1 MERTATI
8 REQMEEFLHKHE
20 MTINRFAEISGVN
33 SGTLS
38 NILNGNRPISMQ
50 QLDRITLGMGLE
62 EGYFYELYIDEC
74 IFHATPDWRRLGP
87 FLHRCA
93 ELGKLNCLDKAVRM
107 TMDNISYSPLL
118 FETAELFFKEGKHE
132 AAVLL
137 YKSVAES
144 ERFQHSERLA
154 LCQYRLFTLGL
165 GDDQDAN
172 LQAAVYFEPFV
183 DRLDEMYQLDALKE
197 LVNLNLSL
205 HRWDKVDAI
214 AQKMG
219 TKATI
224 QYQHIGKIFENQ
236 EGQNK
241 PLIFYILY
249 SHLIRATVCYE
260 CGDYEKALEFVTFY
274 EDPTWIDDPDHEEIK
289 VIEQFKEWAEANKYL
304 YKLMAGS
311 ADLLVEYVDFITSRE
326 DEIFLGLCSIMIAA
340 NRYQLDVDY
349 ILDKFKKYIV
359 LKEQRNHIG
368 RIIQQ
373 VTADRYTRLLAEL
386 GIYYLNT
393 NRYESG
399 LKFILESLENS
410 IKINSDKG
418 MLRCMGVF
426 EQFRHYSSNEL
437 QLKYKYL
444 VKDVQ
449 SLNNKKIGTSIGYL

>member
-1 MERTATI
+1 MEMTATI

-154 LCQYRLFTLGL
+154 LCQYRLFTLEL
-165 GDDQDAN
+165 GDDQEVN
-172 LQAAVYFEPFV
+172 SRAAVYFEPYI
-183 DRLDEMYQLDALKE
+183 DRLDEVYQLDALRE
-197 LVNLNLSL
+197 LINLNVSL
-205 HRWDKVDAI
+205 NRWNKVDELAD
-214 AQKMG
+214 KMG
-219 TKATI
+219 RIASI
-224 QYQHIGKIFENQ
+224 QYQYEEGIFGQ
-236 EGQNK
+236 EEERSK
-241 PLIFYILY
+241 PIVFYKLY
-249 SHLIRATVCYE
+249 SYLIKATVYYE
-260 CGDYEKALEFVTFY
+260 RGAYDLALKYVSMY
-274 EDPTWIDDPDHEEIK
+274 SDPEWLKNEPNEEELLILK
-289 VIEQFKEWAEANKYL
+289 QFNEWAEANRYL
-304 YKLMAGS
+304 YKLMAGNDEALS
-311 ADLLVEYVDFITSRE
+311 EYVKYITDKE
-326 DEIFLGLCSIMIAA
+326 DEIFLAICNIMIAA
-340 NRYQLDVDY
+340 NRYQLRVDH
-349 ILDKFKKYIV
+349 ILEKFKGYIGF
-359 LKEQRNHIG
+359 KEQRNHIG
-368 RIIQQ
+368 VIFQQ
-373 VTADRYTRLLAEL
+373 ITVDRYTRLLAEL
-386 GIYYLNT
+386 GIYYLNLKQFDK
-393 NRYESG
+393 G
-399 LKFILESLENS
+399 LKLILDSLEKS
-410 IKINSDKG
+410 ITINSDNG

-426 EQFRHYSSNEL
+426 EQFRNFSTLEVQQRYRG
-437 QLKYKYL
+437 L
-444 VKDVQ
+444 VCEVQ
-449 SLNNKKIGTSIGYL
+449 KLNDKKIGLSVSY

>member
-1 MERTATI
+1 MEMTATI
-8 REQMEEFLHKHE
+8 REQMEEFLHKNE

-118 FETAELFFKEGKHE
+118 FETAEFFFKEGKHE

-154 LCQYRLFTLGL
+154 LCQYRLFVLELT
-165 GDDQDAN
+165 DDQDAN
-172 LQAAVYFEPFV
+172 LQAAVYFEPYV

-214 AQKMG
+214 ALKMG

-224 QYQHIGKIFENQ
+224 QYQHIGKIFKKQ
-236 EGQNK
+236 EGRNK

-260 CGDYEKALEFVTFY
+260 CGDYEKALEFVTLY
-274 EDPTWIDDPDHEEIK
+274 EDPTWIDDPDYEEIR

-304 YKLMAGS
+304 YKLMAGDD
-311 ADLLVEYVDFITSRE
+311 DLLVDYVDFITDRE

-359 LKEQRNHIG
+359 HKEQRNHIG
-368 RIIQQ
+368 KIIQQ

-399 LKFILESLENS
+399 LEFILDSLENS

-426 EQFRHYSSNEL
+426 EQFRPYSTNDL

-449 SLNNKKIGTSIGYL
+449 ILNNKKIGTSIGYR

>member
-1 MERTATI
+1 M
-8 REQMEEFLHKHE
+8 
-20 MTINRFAEISGVN
+20 
-33 SGTLS
+33 
-38 NILNGNRPISMQ
+38 
-50 QLDRITLGMGLE
+50 
-62 EGYFYELYIDEC
+62 
-74 IFHATPDWRRLGP
+74 
-87 FLHRCA
+87 
-93 ELGKLNCLDKAVRM
+93 
-107 TMDNISYSPLL
+107 
-118 FETAELFFKEGKHE
+118 
-132 AAVLL
+132 L

-154 LCQYRLFTLGL
+154 LCQYRLFMLEL

-172 LQAAVYFEPFV
+172 LQAAVYFEPYV

-214 AQKMG
+214 ALKMG

-224 QYQHIGKIFENQ
+224 QYQHIGKIFKKQ
-236 EGQNK
+236 EGRNK

-260 CGDYEKALEFVTFY
+260 CGDYEKALEFVTLY
-274 EDPTWIDDPDHEEIK
+274 EDPTWIDDPDYEEIR

-304 YKLMAGS
+304 YKLMAGDD
-311 ADLLVEYVDFITSRE
+311 DLLVDYVDFITDRE

-359 LKEQRNHIG
+359 HKEQRNHIG
-368 RIIQQ
+368 KIIQQ

-399 LKFILESLENS
+399 LEFILDSLENS

-426 EQFRHYSSNEL
+426 EQFRPYSTNDL

-449 SLNNKKIGTSIGYL
+449 ILNNKKIGTSIGYR